1 MLIQIFRQ
9 QKRGKMFVLSGEI
22 MDEVIAIVVSIA
34 VAIVVIPLSAA
45 WVAVAMV
52 ADYMGRNK

>member
-1 MLIQIFRQ
+1 
-9 QKRGKMFVLSGEI
+9 

-52 ADYMGRNK
+52 ADYMGRT